1 MTCED
6 HGNVIIFCKYS
17 IMNQVWTIKS
27 LTLRWHWSTKWQLLI
42 ILYWNSDTSI
52 YGRPYLYCLFTKQM
66 LGMKQWC
73 WQKKKYPWINVLYSA
88 AIHCSTAQHPAK
100 DASYVNTPQSL
111 PLSLCN
117 AAYAER
123 KKSDV
128 MPACPRLSSP
138 LTHTSTHTHTHM
150 QTNVIYSII
159 TSMTVQI
166 QAHHSVLSNYW
177 GV

>member
-1 MTCED
+1 MALINKVTTPNYFVLKLR
-6 HGNVIIFCKYS
+6 HLNLR
-17 IMNQVWTIKS
+17 TS
-27 LTLRWHWSTKWQLLI
+27 LF
-42 ILYWNSDTSI
+42 ILFVYETDVRNETV
-52 YGRPYLYCLFTKQM
+52 M
-66 LGMKQWC
+66 LA
-73 WQKKKYPWINVLYSA
+73 KKKYPWINVLYSA